1 MGFPDKFK
9 LLSNKAELYQQIG
22 NSVAI
27 PMIKAVA
34 EQIKTQL
41 LKETK

>member
-1 MGFPDKFK
+1 M
-9 LLSNKAELYQQIG
+9 YRQMG

-34 EQIKTQL
+34 DNMKKVL
-41 LKETK
+41 YNNYKELENTEEITLFS